1 MHKLP
6 VQLRNS
12 ARIKNILKELDISF
26 TLVCGKKVDTR
37 LIYLPRADGKYEV
50 VKLFEI
56 FKESIL
62 ADFVFTCTEIEKKL
76 GVKNI
81 NAPEKLF
88 QKAVRKLSQKTAQ
101 GELGEL
107 LLFTLLDVY
116 VGAPKILSK
125 ITLKTSRQMPA
136 FGADAVHAQY
146 INDELR
152 LYLGESKLHKS
163 FNGAATKA
171 VTSIT
176 NALAKYSDEF
186 DAIDSHIHDTSLTPA
201 LAEQLIELLD
211 PFTTSNK
218 SPIEEIL
225 HSPCFI
231 GFAEPKLIVEDE
243 DQFCEQYIE
252 LAKRHVGSFFDKL
265 KNSNNELDKTILI
278 LLPFECTTQLVN
290 DFIKYMDIRE

>member
-1 MHKLP
+1 MQKLP

-12 ARIKNILKELDISF
+12 EKIKSILKEVDISF
-26 TLVCGKKVDTR
+26 TLACGKSVETR
-37 LIYLPRADGKYEV
+37 LIYLPRAGNEYEV
-50 VKLFEI
+50 NKLFEI

-62 ADFVFTCTEIEKKL
+62 ADFVFTCTEIENKL
-76 GVKNI
+76 GVKNT

-125 ITLKTSRQMPA
+125 ITLKTSRKMPA

-186 DAIDSHIHDTSLTPA
+186 DAIDSHIHDTGLNPV
-201 LAEQLIELLD
+201 LAEHLIELLD
-211 PFTTSNK
+211 PFSTSDNA
-218 SPIEEIL
+218 PIEEIL

-231 GFAEPKLIVEDE
+231 GFAEPALIVEDE
-243 DQFCEQYIE
+243 SEFCKQYIDM
-252 LAKRHVGSFFDKL
+252 AKPHVDYFFDKL
-265 KNSNNELDKTILI
+265 KNSSNELDKTILI

-290 DFIKYMDIRE
+290 DFIKYMDIKK